1 MKAVDAV
8 PIDEELFLQI
18 FLHFSGKNLLE
29 HLGSLE
35 QGRTGLPYGIV
46 DIDDLGT
53 GGGVTEIA
61 IWT

>member
-1 MKAVDAV
+1 MKTVDAI

-18 FLHFSGKNLLE
+18 FLHFSGENLLK

-53 GGGVTEIA
+53 VGCVTEIA
-61 IWT
+61 VWA